1 MNLEALEAD
10 IAQAKAEIAR
20 LNRKDALDPDV
31 DKSVWLTKKACRNL
45 RLAEARL
52 SVFKNNERAPG
63 WPSREELMQQLF
75 DALPTMQ
82 KREHADWL
90 LITLEIRQQHGG
102 ACIDDY
108 AHLEPELQ
116 NSVWNTLTAV
126 CHVRG
131 VDGQNRKC
139 IGTPYRIPLPPKL
152 KSPNIVLGG

>member
-1 MNLEALEAD
+1 MNLETLEAD

-20 LNRKDALDPDV
+20 LNRKDALDADV

-45 RLAEARL
+45 QLAKARL

-116 NSVWNTLTAV
+116 NSVKNTYPFFSRRRQQDGAYKMFTTADS
-126 CHVRG
+126 CYRG
-131 VDGQNRKC
+131 
-139 IGTPYRIPLPPKL
+139 
-152 KSPNIVLGG
+152 